1 MWRRALMVWLLIV
14 LAESIHGALREL
26 FVKPVLGDLLARQLG
41 VFTGSLLIL
50 LIATLTARWLMT
62 NNDRQ
67 RLVIGAAWVILMVC
81 FEVGLGIALGAT
93 RERILSDYDFSQ
105 GGLMVLGL
113 IVLLFAPLIGAR
125 IRPPAP

>member
-1 MWRRALMVWLLIV
+1 MVWLLIV

-113 IVLLFAPLIGAR
+113 IVLLFAPPIGAR

>member
-1 MWRRALMVWLLIV
+1 MVWLLIV

-41 VFTGSLLIL
+41 VLTGSLLIL
-50 LIATLTARWLMT
+50 LIATLTAGWLVT

-113 IVLLFAPLIGAR
+113 IVLQFAPLIGAR